1 MDKQSTQTVSVE
13 LLLGAGHK
21 DGRVSSCGMSSSRDV
36 MEVEAVVCVSVE
48 GRDLQ
53 RAMT

>member
-1 MDKQSTQTVSVE
+1 MDKQSTKTVSVE
-13 LLLGAGHK
+13 FLLGTGHK
-21 DGRVSSCGMSSSRDV
+21 DGPVSSCGMSSSRDV
-36 MEVEAVVCVSVE
+36 MEVEVVVCVPVE